1 VLSIRKTGGTSIHCH
16 GGGIIFAKE
25 DEDEDQQPVVLKD
38 ITEQKRAEEQIRPRI
53 TQLTALD
60 QASATVASH
69 LNLEE
74 IFGAVVQ
81 GLWKGFGYRLI
92 CIYLIKETVLEL
104 KAHAGYSSPLDPSI
118 VHVPLEQGVVGRT
131 ARTGEPQL
139 VTHVQEDADF
149 FSSEQGITSEAVSK

>member
-139 VTHVQEDADF
+139 VTNVQEDADF